1 MTSLQIKDIA
11 INKDLSS
18 EDLAAV
24 RGGSNVA
31 FLVGPVQNTQN
42 GGGFN
47 FASPNVQVAPQT
59 VTQSDTTV
67 NIASVIASMN
77 TAIAQT
83 KLL

>member
-1 MTSLQIKDIA
+1 MTSILIKDLA
-11 INKDLSS
+11 ISKDLNS

-31 FLVGPVQNTQN
+31 FLVGPTQVAQN

-47 FASPNVQVAPQT
+47 FGSPNVQVAPQT

-67 NIASVIASMN
+67 SIASVVASMN
-77 TAIAQT
+77 TGIAQT
-83 KLL
+83 KLF

>member
-1 MTSLQIKDIA
+1 MKSLKIKDLNTA
-11 INKDLSS
+11 KALTS

-24 RGGSNVA
+24 RGGSNAA
-31 FLVGPVQNTQN
+31 FLLGPVQNSQN

-67 NIASVIASMN
+67 DIATVFGSMN
-77 TAIAQT
+77 TLIAQA
-83 KLL
+83 KVA

>member
-1 MTSLQIKDIA
+1 MTSLHIKDIA
-11 INKDLSS
+11 ISKALSND
-18 EDLAAV
+18 DLAAV

-31 FLVGPVQNTQN
+31 FLVGPTQVAQN

-47 FASPNVQVAPQT
+47 FGSPNVQVAPQT

-77 TAIAQT
+77 TALAQS
-83 KLL
+83 KVL